1 VQAEL
6 LCQWRRS
13 IPALVC
19 CGEPGTLLADRLSEH
34 GGSHSDLAE
43 GEGLVL
49 VAR

>member
-1 VQAEL
+1 MRAEL
-6 LCQWRRS
+6 LCEWKRS

-19 CGEPGTLLADRLSEH
+19 CGESSTLLADGLSEH
-34 GGSHSDLAE
+34 GGSYSDLAE